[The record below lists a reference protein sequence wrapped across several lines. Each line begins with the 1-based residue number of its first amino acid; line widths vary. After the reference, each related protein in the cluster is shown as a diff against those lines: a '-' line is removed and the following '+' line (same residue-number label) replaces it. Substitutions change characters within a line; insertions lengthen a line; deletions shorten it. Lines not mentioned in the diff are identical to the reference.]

1 MKAGIITIIAFF
13 FYTNIYSQY
22 IQSAF
27 LNNGDEIVVDL
38 QPENGLVYNH
48 TFQKGNTVYSL
59 SRYFQISIDDILKLN
74 KLQSV
79 TSIGLGQ
86 TVTVPF
92 DAKLIFKGENL
103 DNIKY
108 GIYIPVYYEIKAKD
122 NLFRI
127 CKYFF
132 DQSIESMMKRNDLKD
147 FNLALGQRLLVGW
160 LPIDSDKEVIKPK
173 EIGSVESHIEI
184 SDTIG
189 LYIKNELF
197 NPDIE
202 EQKDKRKLV
211 RSKGIAI
218 WDKYSDDQNNMFAL
232 HSEAMANSIIEIYNP
247 LLNRT
252 AFATV
257 IGGIPT
263 KAYPEDVSLIISPK
277 VAKALGALDSRF
289 LVEVKFYQ

>member
-1 MKAGIITIIAFF
+1 MKARIITIIAFF
-13 FYTNIYSQY
+13 FYSNIYSQY
-22 IQSAF
+22 IQSSF

-48 TFQKGNTVYSL
+48 TFRKGSTVYSL
-59 SRYFQISIDDILKLN
+59 SRYFQISVNDILKLN
-74 KLQSV
+74 NLQSE

-86 TVTVPF
+86 AVTVPF

-103 DNIKY
+103 KNIKY
-108 GIYIPVYYEIKAKD
+108 GIHIPVYYIVKPKD

-127 CKYFF
+127 CKYYF
-132 DQSIESMMKRNDLKD
+132 DQPIESMMKRNNLDD
-147 FNLALGQRLLVGW
+147 FNLALGQKLLVGW
-160 LPIDSDKEVIKPK
+160 LPIDSDKEISKPT
-173 EIGSVESHIEI
+173 EIGSLETHIEI

-197 NPDIE
+197 NPDIK
-202 EQKDKRKLV
+202 EQKENRKLV
-211 RSKGIAI
+211 KSKGIAI
-218 WDKYSDDQNNMFAL
+218 WDRTSNDQNNMFAL
-232 HSEAMANSIIEIYNP
+232 HSEAKSNSIIEIYNP

-257 IGGIPT
+257 VGGIPSE
-263 KAYPEDVSLIISPK
+263 AYPKDVSLIISPK

>member
-1 MKAGIITIIAFF
+1 M
-13 FYTNIYSQY
+13 
-22 IQSAF
+22 
-27 LNNGDEIVVDL
+27 NNGDEIVVDL

-108 GIYIPVYYEIKAKD
+108 GIYIPVYYEVQAKD

-173 EIGSVESHIEI
+173 EIGSVNSHIEI

-211 RSKGIAI
+211 KSKGIAI
-218 WDKYSDDQNNMFAL
+218 WDKYSNDQNNMFAL

-257 IGGIPT
+257 VGGIPT